1 YHSQDKLSCAGQ
13 LLAVFA
19 RTAQSVI
26 GLTVM
31 PGDIIQKA
39 GCVTGV
45 WQEPQSLLK
54 VTQLYEKPTL
64 DYAIANLHV
73 AGMAESAFLGV
84 FGMYVLKPEI
94 FDHLEAEIENN
105 LRYRGEF
112 QLTTCLERLRA
123 AEGMAGY
130 VVKGQPFDVGM
141 PEFYRRTMRDF
152 YQAADQV

>member
-45 WQEPQSLLK
+45 WQESQSLLK

-64 DYAIANLHV
+64 DYANANLHV
-73 AGMAESAFLGV
+73 AGMADSEFLGV
-84 FGMYVLKPEI
+84 FGMYVLRPEI

-112 QLTTCLERLRA
+112 QLTTCLERLCA
-123 AEGMAGY
+123 AEGMVGY

-141 PEFYRRTMRDF
+141 PYIFG
-152 YQAADQV
+152 